1 MKLTALTIF
10 RLALGLSVSL
20 TSGAW
25 AGEQNAHDS
34 AAGLPAAYAK
44 NYLVAR
50 STMSPDRKFA
60 VIYPTLD
67 FSDSKDA
74 KDLLV
79 ALNPFS
85 VVATL
90 ATEDPYF
97 QNKSNSGLTAK
108 WSKDGSVAMITID
121 IKWGPGDVFVVEL
134 SGGKVKRISNILDK
148 LQKSLE
154 PKFRA
159 AEPKPEPYNDFAP
172 FLFEEGDNPGC
183 TLEGNSRVR
192 IDLKATND
200 PKGLSDRPWKMR
212 VKAEWDI
219 AQAKFI
225 SQTVTKEK

>member
-1 MKLTALTIF
+1 MKLTFPTIF

-20 TSGAW
+20 ASGAW
-25 AGEQNAHDS
+25 AGEQNVHDS
-34 AAGLPAAYAK
+34 AAGLPGTYAK

-50 STMSPDRKFA
+50 GTMSPGRKFA

-67 FSDSKDA
+67 FSESKDA
-74 KDLLV
+74 NDLLV

-90 ATEDPYF
+90 PTEEPYH
-97 QNKSNSGLTAK
+97 QNRSNSGLSAK

-121 IKWGPGDVFVVEL
+121 SKWGPGDVFVVEV
-134 SGGKVKRISNILDK
+134 SGGKVKRITNVLDK

-159 AEPKPEPYNDFAP
+159 AEPKREPHNDFAP
-172 FLFEEGDNPGC
+172 FLFEQGDNPGC
-183 TLEGNSRVR
+183 TLEGNNRVR
-192 IDLKATND
+192 IDLTATND
-200 PKGLSDRPWKMR
+200 PKGLSDRPWNMR

-225 SQTVTKEK
+225 SQTVTPEK